1 MKTIAISQ
9 SNYLPWAG
17 YFKLIDS
24 VDEFIFFDEVQYTRR
39 DWRNRNKIILDK
51 KIKWLSL
58 SVENKGNFK
67 EKINKI
73 KVNDKNWKEKHVQI
87 LTYAYRKYP
96 YFDKVIKLLN
106 EILDKEEIF
115 LSKINQKTIIDI
127 ARFLGIKTKFYNSVD
142 LALFNQTK
150 SDASSRLVEICKIR
164 KANKYISGPA
174 AKNYLNLSKFEL
186 EDIKI
191 NWFDYNMK
199 KEMIGENLSII
210 HMLMKHGENK
220 KEILGT

>member
-39 DWRNRNKIILDK
+39 DWRNRNKILLDK

-58 SVENKGNFK
+58 SVENKGNFR

-73 KVNDKNWKEKHVQI
+73 KVSDKNWKEKHVQI
-87 LTYAYRKYP
+87 LTFAYRKYP
-96 YFDKVIKLLN
+96 YFDKVIKFLD

-127 ARFLGIKTKFYNSVD
+127 ARFLGIKTKFYNSID
-142 LALFNQTK
+142 LTLFNQTK

-164 KANKYISGPA
+164 KANNYISGPA

-191 NWFDYNMK
+191 NWFDYNIK
-199 KEMIGENLSII
+199 KEMIDENLSII
-210 HMLMKHGENK
+210 HMLMKHGKNK

>member
-39 DWRNRNKIILDK
+39 DWRNRNKILLDK

-58 SVENKGNFK
+58 SVENKGNFR

-73 KVNDKNWKEKHVQI
+73 KVSDKNWKEKHVQI
-87 LTYAYRKYP
+87 LTYAYKKYP
-96 YFDKVIKLLN
+96 YFDKVIKFLD

-115 LSKINQKTIIDI
+115 LSKINQKTIIYI
-127 ARFLGIKTKFYNSVD
+127 ARFLGIKTKFYNSID
-142 LALFNQTK
+142 LTLFNQTK

-164 KANKYISGPA
+164 KANNYISGPA

-191 NWFDYNMK
+191 NWFDYNTK
-199 KEMIGENLSII
+199 KEMNGENLSII
-210 HMLMKHGENK
+210 HMLMKHGKNK

>member
-39 DWRNRNKIILDK
+39 DWRNRNKILLDK

-58 SVENKGNFK
+58 SVENKGNFR

-73 KVNDKNWKEKHVQI
+73 KVSDKNWKEKHVQI
-87 LTYAYRKYP
+87 LTYAYKKYP
-96 YFDKVIKLLN
+96 YFDKVIKFLD

-127 ARFLGIKTKFYNSVD
+127 ARFLGIKTKFYNSID
-142 LALFNQTK
+142 LTLFNQTK

-164 KANKYISGPA
+164 KANNYISGPA

-191 NWFDYNMK
+191 NWFDYNTK

-210 HMLMKHGENK
+210 HMLMKHGKNK

>member
-73 KVNDKNWKEKHVQI
+73 KVSDKNWKEKHVQI
-87 LTYAYRKYP
+87 LTFAYRKYP
-96 YFDKVIKLLN
+96 YFDKVIKFLD

-127 ARFLGIKTKFYNSVD
+127 ARFLGIKTKFYNSID
-142 LALFNQTK
+142 LTLFNQTK

-164 KANKYISGPA
+164 KANNYISGPA

-191 NWFDYNMK
+191 NWFDYNIK

-210 HMLMKHGENK
+210 HMLMKHGKNK

>member
-39 DWRNRNKIILDK
+39 DWRNRNKILLDK

-58 SVENKGNFK
+58 SVENKGNFR

-73 KVNDKNWKEKHVQI
+73 KVSDKNWKEKHVQI
-87 LTYAYRKYP
+87 LTFAYRKYP
-96 YFDKVIKLLN
+96 YFDKVIKFLD

-127 ARFLGIKTKFYNSVD
+127 ARFLGIKTKFYNSID
-142 LALFNQTK
+142 LTLFNQTK

-164 KANKYISGPA
+164 KANNYISGPA

-191 NWFDYNMK
+191 NWFDYNIK

-210 HMLMKHGENK
+210 HMLMKHGKNK

>member
-220 KEILGT
+220 KEILGS

>member
-67 EKINKI
+67 EQINKI
-73 KVNDKNWKEKHVQI
+73 KVSDKNWKEKHMQI
-87 LTYAYRKYP
+87 LTYAYKKYP
-96 YFDKVIKLLN
+96 YFDKVIKFLD

-115 LSKINQKTIIDI
+115 LSKINQKTIINI
-127 ARFLGIKTKFYNSVD
+127 AKFLGIKTKFYNSVD
-142 LALFNQTK
+142 LTLFNQTK

-191 NWFDYNMK
+191 NWFDYNTK
-199 KEMIGENLSII
+199 KEMIDENLSII
-210 HMLMKHGENK
+210 HMLMKHGKNK
-220 KEILGT
+220 KEILKT

>member
-39 DWRNRNKIILDK
+39 DWRNRNKILLDK

-58 SVENKGNFK
+58 SVENKGNFR

-73 KVNDKNWKEKHVQI
+73 KVSDKNWKEKHVQI
-87 LTYAYRKYP
+87 LTYAYKKYP
-96 YFDKVIKLLN
+96 YFDKVIKFLD

-115 LSKINQKTIIDI
+115 LSKINQKTVINI
-127 ARFLGIKTKFYNSVD
+127 ARFLGIKTKFYNSID
-142 LALFNQTK
+142 LTLFNQTK

-164 KANKYISGPA
+164 KANNYISGPA
-174 AKNYLNLSKFEL
+174 AINYLNLSKFEL

-191 NWFDYNMK
+191 NWFDYNVK

-210 HMLMKHGENK
+210 HMLMKHGKNK